1 MSRRWLSLLL
11 VLGLLMGAL
20 TGCGDKTTSGQ
31 TSTNFGVETA
41 TLSPSPEILP
51 DSTVDSAP
59 TTGSFA
65 MPINESYG
73 WDPYACLSME
83 NRAVMQLIYEG
94 LFVLN
99 NEFDPEPWLCKSY
112 TVSEDGLVYTLEL
125 QDAAFSN
132 GKALNA
138 DDVVYSMEQASLSEL
153 YGDRFYDISSY
164 YASGLTTVTIE
175 LSEPNDRLPCLLNF
189 PIIPA
194 AVSTVSPVGTGPF
207 VRNGN
212 SVLTVNTQWW
222 QGADTLNFQTV
233 TLYSSASAED
243 TRDGFEIDNVHFVYN
258 DPSSSTAA
266 TFHCDYELWN
276 SRGTVMQYIGFNF
289 SNGIFQ
295 DQEVRAAITHAI
307 DRSGIAESVYHNFAD
322 AAALPVA
329 PSSSMYDEDLALEFS
344 YTSVKEVIAE
354 LMETSSFYLPE
365 DYVPSSGPLSDS
377 LVSAEPSQAPEEE
390 AEASEDPSADE
401 DENADTETAEDGEE
415 DADGE
420 EETDG
425 DKTDSDDTTAYNA
438 ITMLVMEGNLNREAA
453 ARQVAQNLTDVGF
466 TVTLNSYEEE
476 EFVYRLNTGEWDIY
490 YGEVVLQPDFDLR
503 PLLSSGGSLNYGG
516 FSGSSELSSLMAKA
530 QENSGNRYDLYEYIM
545 EQGYLC
551 PVLFINNAVF
561 TTRGV
566 FTGLNPSPDFL
577 FYQIS
582 NIHVNN

>member
-1 MSRRWLSLLL
+1 
-11 VLGLLMGAL
+11 
-20 TGCGDKTTSGQ
+20 
-31 TSTNFGVETA
+31 
-41 TLSPSPEILP
+41 
-51 DSTVDSAP
+51 
-59 TTGSFA
+59 
-65 MPINESYG
+65 
-73 WDPYACLSME
+73 
-83 NRAVMQLIYEG
+83 
-94 LFVLN
+94 
-99 NEFDPEPWLCKSY
+99 
-112 TVSEDGLVYTLEL
+112 
-125 QDAAFSN
+125 
-132 GKALNA
+132 
-138 DDVVYSMEQASLSEL
+138 
-153 YGDRFYDISSY
+153 
-164 YASGLTTVTIE
+164 
-175 LSEPNDRLPCLLNF
+175 
-189 PIIPA
+189 
-194 AVSTVSPVGTGPF
+194 
-207 VRNGN
+207 
-212 SVLTVNTQWW
+212 
-222 QGADTLNFQTV
+222 
-233 TLYSSASAED
+233 
-243 TRDGFEIDNVHFVYN
+243 
-258 DPSSSTAA
+258 
-266 TFHCDYELWN
+266 
-276 SRGTVMQYIGFNF
+276 
-289 SNGIFQ
+289 
-295 DQEVRAAITHAI
+295 
-307 DRSGIAESVYHNFAD
+307 
-322 AAALPVA
+322 
-329 PSSSMYDEDLALEFS
+329 MYDEDLALEFS

-401 DENADTETAEDGEE
+401 DENADTETANDGEE
-415 DADGE
+415 DAAGE